1 MRESRRLAAELWP
14 RLEPRGLSLVGVIAA
29 LVGLGWL
36 GIAANPSP
44 DAQVAGEFRPF
55 AAAVGVAT
63 LGAGILAV
71 FRLREDLVVS
81 ILGALTGASFAVA
94 VALTTRPG
102 STWSVFWSAT
112 VFGGLFLG
120 VVAFRG
126 AFRHIADVTPAD
138 ERDDAS
144 TAPASHV
151 RGSRSGRTRC

>member
-1 MRESRRLAAELWP
+1 MRESRRRAAELWP
-14 RLEPRGLSLVGVIAA
+14 RLEPQALSLVGVIAA

-63 LGAGILAV
+63 LGAGILTV

-94 VALTTRPG
+94 VALTTRPE

-138 ERDDAS
+138 ELDDAS
-144 TAPASHV
+144 TAPASHG
-151 RGSRSGRTRC
+151 RGPRSGRTRR

>member
-1 MRESRRLAAELWP
+1 MRESRRRAAELWP
-14 RLEPRGLSLVGVIAA
+14 RIEPQALSLVGVIAA

-36 GIAANPSP
+36 GVAANPSP

-63 LGAGILAV
+63 LGAGILAA

-112 VFGGLFLG
+112 IFGGLFLG

-126 AFRHIADVTPAD
+126 AFRHIAGVMPPD
-138 ERDDAS
+138 ELGDAPAS
-144 TAPASHV
+144 TASHV
-151 RGSRSGRTRC
+151 RGSRSGRSRR